1 MQAIGGYGRTALG
14 AGALHGWQVRHLDPV
29 ERVLRLAKK
38 PYLARHVTHM
48 LWPGCPGRSPYNRH
62 YLYIP
67 GVGWTAI
74 YSTITGTMEAT
85 GVVTGGT
92 FSYLAPVGTVETY
105 QITWAN
111 GGSPVV
117 SFCIGFNRAL
127 TAAERT
133 ALGQAAFWAQLFA
146 GTAIVVGDCTGET
159 GEALTVDGTVITVDG
174 GVVTVE
180 A

>member
-1 MQAIGGYGRTALG
+1 
-14 AGALHGWQVRHLDPV
+14 
-29 ERVLRLAKK
+29 
-38 PYLARHVTHM
+38 M
-48 LWPGCPGRSPYNRH
+48 LIKPGRLLNSKISSNTMKKVLNLVGLGYASADAIYMFYPNDVTRSAGNRH

-67 GVGWTAI
+67 GTGWTAV
-74 YSTITGTMEAT
+74 YSTITGTMAAT
-85 GVVTGGT
+85 GVVSGGT

-117 SFCIGFNRAL
+117 SFCIGFNRSL
-127 TAAERT
+127 SAAERT
-133 ALGQAAFWAQLFA
+133 ALGQAAFWTQLFA

-159 GEALTVDGTVITVDG
+159 GEAITVDGVAVTVDG

-180 A
+180 V

>member
-1 MQAIGGYGRTALG
+1 MTPRLNRLLLLSGSDTPVQKVLKLAGLKSLARNVTYMFCPPRAPKGKEHYLNIGGQ
-14 AGALHGWQVRHLDPV
+14 W
-29 ERVLRLAKK
+29 
-38 PYLARHVTHM
+38 VTT
-48 LWPGCPGRSPYNRH
+48 
-62 YLYIP
+62 
-67 GVGWTAI
+67 GVTM
-74 YSTITGTMEAT
+74 TGVMDAT

-127 TAAERT
+127 TASERT
-133 ALGQAAFWAQLFA
+133 ALGQASFWALLFA
-146 GTAIVVGDCTGET
+146 GTAILTADCTGET

>member
-1 MQAIGGYGRTALG
+1 MSPTVRRAIMGSVLTPVGKVLKL
-14 AGALHGWQVRHLDPV
+14 AGLSG
-29 ERVLRLAKK
+29 
-38 PYLARHVTHM
+38 LARNVTHM
-48 LWPGCPGRSPYNRH
+48 FYPNDPSRASGNRH
-62 YLYIP
+62 YLNINGQWVTT
-67 GVGWTAI
+67 GVTM
-74 YSTITGTMEAT
+74 TGVMDAT

-117 SFCIGFNRAL
+117 SFCIGFNRSL

-146 GTAIVVGDCTGET
+146 GTAILTADCTGET

-180 A
+180 V